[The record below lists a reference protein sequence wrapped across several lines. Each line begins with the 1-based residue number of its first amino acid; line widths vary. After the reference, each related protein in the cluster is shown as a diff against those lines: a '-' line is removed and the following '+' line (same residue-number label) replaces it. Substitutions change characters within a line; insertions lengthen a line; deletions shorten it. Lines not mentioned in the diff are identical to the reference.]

1 MKCSLV
7 CHYSTVR
14 TRYDTTPYCC
24 PPTHS
29 LMLSYTKKLMALP
42 GAMAPTRATHP
53 VISAAAPSFAAMSLI
68 TPNTP
73 TLLDNDDDDDAD
85 VDAAAAATAD
95 DLPEEEA
102 EEAEEEEDS
111 TRKVCN
117 LVLAR
122 SMGFV
127 ATVATA
133 AAAVAHPLLTM
144 GGKSTP
150 LPSPRVPYTCTD
162 RAFRPCSYVTK

>member
-1 MKCSLV
+1 
-7 CHYSTVR
+7 
-14 TRYDTTPYCC
+14 
-24 PPTHS
+24 
-29 LMLSYTKKLMALP
+29 MLSYTKKLMALP

-85 VDAAAAATAD
+85 VDVAAAAAAD
-95 DLPEEEA
+95 DLPEVEAEEA
-102 EEAEEEEDS
+102 EEAEEEEEDS